1 MENENN
7 HEDQQDL
14 RIAALAERLAR
25 LEERN
30 AAMMQQ
36 VVALEQSTSRQL
48 GAMTE
53 QLGQLLSLSSRWRGG
68 FAAALLMG
76 SVAAGVIAASQLA
89 IAAWRAVKGL

>member
-1 MENENN
+1 MSDTGS
-7 HEDQQDL
+7 HEDQQDT

-25 LEERN
+25 LEERT

-36 VVALEQSTSRQL
+36 VVSLEQSTSRQL
-48 GAMTE
+48 NAMTA
-53 QLGQLLSLSSRWRGG
+53 QLDELLSLTSRWRGG

-76 SVAAGVIAASQLA
+76 SVAAGVIAASQFA